1 MLRRSRPK
9 ARRVS
14 TSDWD
19 ELEPPQGT
27 PRAHTE
33 NIAVGTLLWRVHSAD
48 PGRGVDTL
56 NPTIPKPPYGGRFDC
71 PSAEHHYSYSYFGDT
86 SAVALLEV
94 IGRSLRPS
102 TRPRIVRRTV
112 LEGKVLSQVRVVQ
125 PIPVA
130 LLHGSHLHH
139 IGQTTR
145 LTKTPSRMYPITRLW
160 SSAVLRGTADAQGL
174 KYRSRHDE
182 DQFCYLLTGSKDT
195 TLESIEAV
203 ERIDLESPAGIV
215 SVKHELLRYNAVLI

>member
-19 ELEPPQGT
+19 ELEPPEGT

-33 NIAVGTLLWRVHSAD
+33 NIAVGTLLWRVH
-48 PGRGVDTL
+48 
-56 NPTIPKPPYGGRFDC
+56 
-71 PSAEHHYSYSYFGDT
+71 SAEHHYSYSYFGDT

-102 TRPRIVRRTV
+102 TRPRIVRRAV

-139 IGQTTR
+139 IGQTAR
-145 LTKTPSRMYPITRLW
+145 LTKTPSRMYPVTRLW

-182 DQFCYLLTGSKDT
+182 DQFCYLLTGPKGT
-195 TLESIEAV
+195 TLDSIEAV
-203 ERIDLESPAGIV
+203 ERVDLESPAGIV